1 MRWVCNTRSVT
12 PAGLTNCIETPFFR
26 PLTFSCQRFRHRA
39 GASAPRTHD
48 PPNSNDTKHH
58 YPLCSHEM
66 ESKSYKELQAL
77 AKLHGIRANQSK
89 AALID
94 KLASHKLQGDAQQDS
109 SSSQG
114 NAEKP
119 QADSD
124 APEGNPGK
132 PRDEAKTPS
141 NDSATPE
148 GNVDKPRLNHAD
160 QPQDVLPTATAAD
173 VSASVDTNTAL
184 PDPGEPEVPMKSS
197 ETSRKEKPEV
207 PVETSDRKSDRL
219 SAAKKVRIKRTS
231 LS

>member
-1 MRWVCNTRSVT
+1 
-12 PAGLTNCIETPFFR
+12 
-26 PLTFSCQRFRHRA
+26 
-39 GASAPRTHD
+39 
-48 PPNSNDTKHH
+48 
-58 YPLCSHEM
+58 M

-109 SSSQG
+109 SSSQV

-184 PDPGEPEVPMKSS
+184 SDPVEPEVPMKSS
-197 ETSRKEKPEV
+197 ERRKSERLSAARKEKPEV
-207 PVETSDRKSDRL
+207 PVETSDRRKSDRL